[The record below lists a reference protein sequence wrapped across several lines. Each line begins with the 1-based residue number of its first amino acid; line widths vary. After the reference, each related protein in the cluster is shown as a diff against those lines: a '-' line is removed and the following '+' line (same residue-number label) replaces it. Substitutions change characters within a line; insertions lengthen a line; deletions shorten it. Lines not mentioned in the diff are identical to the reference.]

1 MDIKNIIQK
10 IFTYTPENTHDFS
23 ILDNIGINQEENIS
37 ENEFISKNEEI
48 FPSIDVNL
56 EFVKTKYNTLINSD
70 IVLRDFIINA
80 RGKQYKAFIV
90 YIDGMINSQMLND
103 FILKPLMM
111 RNKNNLFDSDQTRII
126 SEAVT
131 NNVTVRKVKKFDLT
145 DYLKSCLMPQN
156 SIKEKKSF
164 QEIFSGINS
173 GNCALFVDTISLNL
187 SIFKA

>member
-111 RNKNNLFDSDQTRII
+111 RNKNN
-126 SEAVT
+126 
-131 NNVTVRKVKKFDLT
+131 
-145 DYLKSCLMPQN
+145 
-156 SIKEKKSF
+156 
-164 QEIFSGINS
+164 
-173 GNCALFVDTISLNL
+173 
-187 SIFKA
+187 

>member
-156 SIKEKKSF
+156 
-164 QEIFSGINS
+164 
-173 GNCALFVDTISLNL
+173 
-187 SIFKA
+187 